1 MSNKF
6 VKILT
11 ICSLII
17 LIPAIV
23 VATAICLTASIAY
36 KVSVDKVILSEA
48 IHSPE
53 ANVTVKINGEECN
66 SLYVKKD
73 QEVVITF
80 EIKDYEFE
88 GLFEGTKNT
97 YIGSK
102 KLELNSENAY
112 RFVVSEDTNLT
123 AVFDASQFY
132 KISLNY
138 QADVAPNTDL
148 QRTIDLTATGES
160 VYLDPEEDGVY
171 WAKANENVTIS
182 ADSVGYNFDAWTY
195 ETVGRKE
202 ENSFEILA
210 NENASYTANF
220 SVIKFNLTYDN
231 GTSSTVNDVVYGTP
245 LQDLEDVYDQGWEAF
260 LGWEF
265 NERIYTSATFDGN
278 VTDITL
284 TPAYKYQKEITYT
297 FNIEESEY
305 AEAGTVTYNTATGL
319 DLSEA
324 PTRDFYNLV
333 ALIINGNRF
342 DFDIENNGFADAQ
355 NSIDRYLVDSDANT
369 FNVTPVWEMD
379 FDSITF
385 TQNVGSNIDFGS
397 GLTEMEI
404 VKDDGINLEMK
415 LLDYLENTENV
426 EHILISF
433 GGKEYKIYGVDNCK
447 GATILEILSW
457 FKVDPVDNTN
467 PSFIIGLY

>member
-73 QEVVITF
+73 QEVVVTF

-97 YIGSK
+97 YIESK

-112 RFVVSEDTNLT
+112 RFVVTEDTNLT

-138 QADVAPNTDL
+138 QADVAPNADL

-171 WAKANENVTIS
+171 WAKANEKVTIS
-182 ADSVGYNFDAWTY
+182 ADSVGYNFNAWTY
-195 ETVGRKE
+195 ETTGRNE
-202 ENSFEILA
+202 ENSFEIKA
-210 NENASYTANF
+210 DKNASYTANF
-220 SVIKFNLTYDN
+220 SVIKFNLTYNNN
-231 GTSSTVNDVVYGTP
+231 GTSSTVNNVVYGTP

-265 NERIYTSATFDGN
+265 NERIYTSATFDSDVAN
-278 VTDITL
+278 ITL

-333 ALIINGNRF
+333 ALIINGNRCE
-342 DFDIENNGFADAQ
+342 IENNDFADEQ

-369 FNVTPVWEMD
+369 FNVTPVWEMV

-404 VKDDGINLEMK
+404 VKDDGINLEKK

-457 FKVDPVDNTN
+457 FKDDIGKNTN

>member
-80 EIKDYEFE
+80 EIKDYEFK

-102 KLELNSENAY
+102 ELKLNSENAY

-138 QADVAPNTDL
+138 QADVAPNADL

-171 WAKANENVTIS
+171 WAKAGEEVTIS

-284 TPAYKYQKEITYT
+284 TPAYKNQKEITYT

-319 DLSEA
+319 DLSKA

-333 ALIINGNRF
+333 ALIIDGNRF
-342 DFDIENNGFADAQ
+342 EIESNGFADAQ

-385 TQNVGSNIDFGS
+385 TQNIGSNIDFGS

-404 VKDDGINLEMK
+404 VKDDGINLEKK
-415 LLDYLENTENV
+415 LLDYLKNTENV

-457 FKVDPVDNTN
+457 FKDDLVGNTN

>member
-23 VATAICLTASIAY
+23 VATAVCLTASIAY

-53 ANVTVKINGEECN
+53 ANVTIKINGEECN

-80 EIKDYEFE
+80 EIKDYEFS

-102 KLELNSENAY
+102 ELKLNSGNAY

-123 AVFDASQFY
+123 AVFKASEFF

-138 QADVAPNTDL
+138 QADVAPNADL

-171 WAKANENVTIS
+171 WAKADEKVTIS

-195 ETVGRKE
+195 ETTGRNE

-220 SVIKFNLTYDN
+220 SVIKFDLTY
-231 GTSSTVNDVVYGTP
+231 GTSPAVEDVVYGTP

-265 NERIYTSATFDGN
+265 NERIYTSATFDSN

-333 ALIINGNRF
+333 ALIIDGNRF
-342 DFDIENNGFADAQ
+342 EIENNGFADAQ

-369 FNVTPVWEMD
+369 FNVTPVWEMV

-433 GGKEYKIYGVDNCK
+433 GDKEYKIYGVDNCK
-447 GATILEILSW
+447 SATILEILSW
-457 FKVDPVDNTN
+457 FKEGLVDKAN
-467 PSFIIGLY
+467 PSFIIGLYSL